1 MGKKMLRTVVTGAA
15 GTLCFLVL
23 KESEAVAEGIRR
35 GLLLCVESVI
45 PSLFLFMIL
54 AEFLSAADISPAL
67 FWPVRLVCWL
77 FRLPEETAPV
87 IAVSMTGGYPAGAK
101 MVGDLVKRG
110 RLSPRTGEKILCSC
124 VCCSPAFLAGAV
136 GTGLFGDVRLG
147 FLMAGCQTAAMLCT
161 GIAAGF
167 LMPCDRAEKDLWS
180 GERDYAACFVKA
192 VTGAGKAVL
201 TVSLFVT
208 VFSAAQ
214 MLLRPLPGW
223 EVMSGL
229 LEVSVG
235 CASLGGEPFRKALI
249 LSTVYTSLGGGCVWM
264 QLYCFLGESGVRMRK
279 FLPFRMLHCFLSLV
293 FTLTAVKILDLP
305 QEVFSTFSEPLV
317 SNGSSSVTAGAC
329 LVMLCLMLLMTL
341 PRRQKS
347 CVSRKSVV

>member
-1 MGKKMLRTVVTGAA
+1 MTKKMLRTAVTGAA
-15 GTLCFLVL
+15 GICCLLVL
-23 KESEAVAEGIRR
+23 KENEAVMTGVKR
-35 GLLLCVESVI
+35 GMALCLETVI

-54 AEFLSAADISPAL
+54 AEFLSAADLSPAL
-67 FWPVRLVCWL
+67 FWPVRLVCRL

-87 IAVSMTGGYPAGAK
+87 ILVSMAGGYPAGAK
-101 MVGDLVKRG
+101 MVGNLVGQG
-110 RLSPRTGEKILCSC
+110 RLGPLTGEKLLCSC

-136 GTGLFGDVRLG
+136 GTGLFGDNRLG
-147 FLMAGCQTAAMLCT
+147 LFLYGCQLAAMLCT

-167 LMPCDRAEKDLWS
+167 LMPSDKAKGDLWA
-180 GERDYAACFVKA
+180 GDGDYAGCFVKA
-192 VTGAGKAVL
+192 VTGAGRSVL
-201 TVSLFVT
+201 TVCLFVM

-214 MLLRPLPGW
+214 NLLRPLPGW

-235 CASLGGEPFRKALI
+235 CDALSGEPFRKALI

-279 FLPFRMLHCFLSLV
+279 FLPFRMLHCFLSLF
-293 FTLTAVKILDLP
+293 FTLTAAKHLKLE
-305 QEVFSTFSEPLV
+305 QEAFSSFAQPLI
-317 SNGSSSVTAGAC
+317 SNGSGSVTAGVS
-329 LVMLCLMLLMTL
+329 LVMLCLMFLLTL

-347 CVSRKSVV
+347 CTERGSVV